1 MKIHQTDGKLL
12 LAKERNASGEKI
24 AIREDTNSPTVSHTA
39 AHATFMIGPFPQSV
53 HPLPM
58 PTLLRILRHTFRF
71 PLQSGISLSMAILC
85 TSLVLVL
92 PGITMQFID
101 VIIGKNRPDL
111 ILPTA
116 AIGVGAILIRQLLFT
131 LRTYFNNSLEL
142 KLTHLIRVE
151 LYDKLQR
158 LPVKWFDSTSSGEIM
173 SRVADDVPTTNRVII
188 EGVDQ
193 AIAAILQFTIVI
205 SYMFYHSWQL
215 TLVTLVPLPF
225 IGAIT
230 SWWSR
235 RSEPLWEASSEAT
248 SALNAVLHDNL
259 SGIRQIKAYTV
270 EPEALQSFDRASR
283 KVGEKHMTVMRGQ
296 SMVWPGV
303 SFIAESGIILMVAFG
318 AHWTLKGQLTTGV
331 LIAFIAAWGSLFDPI
346 SRINTLSQTFTRGVV
361 SAKRVFKIIDTPDE
375 SHITEGE
382 RPAELKGHVQF
393 EKVSFSY
400 SDEAPTISE
409 LTLEAKPGETVALV
423 GATGAGKSTIL
434 NLLTRFYEPT
444 GGRILIDGHPLE
456 NLSKEWLRDQLGY
469 VTQESFLFNTTLRE
483 NLQLAK
489 QGATDDE
496 IWAALESANA
506 ASFVR
511 ASAQGLDTVAGERGV
526 RFSGGEKQ
534 RLSIARALLKN
545 PPLLLLDEA
554 TSALDNTTERLVQ
567 QALENLR
574 SDRTC
579 FVIAHRLSTVQKAN
593 RICVLDHGRL
603 IEQGTH
609 QELMANNGSYAKL
622 CAASFSID
630 PRPHD

>member
-1 MKIHQTDGKLL
+1 
-12 LAKERNASGEKI
+12 
-24 AIREDTNSPTVSHTA
+24 
-39 AHATFMIGPFPQSV
+39 MIGTLLQSV
-53 HPLPM
+53 HALPM

-71 PLQSGISLSMAILC
+71 PLQSTISLTMAILC

-92 PGITMQFID
+92 PGITMRFID

-116 AIGVGAILIRQLLFT
+116 AIGVGAILVRQLLFT

-193 AIAAILQFTIVI
+193 AIAAILQFIIVM

-215 TLVTLVPLPF
+215 TLVTLVPLPI

-230 SWWSR
+230 GWWSR

-270 EPEALQSFDRASR
+270 EPEALRSFDRASR

-318 AHWTLKGQLTTGV
+318 AYWTLKGQLTTGTV
-331 LIAFIAAWGSLFDPI
+331 IAFIAAWGSLFDPI

-361 SAKRVFKIIDTPDE
+361 SAKRVFKIIDTSDE
-375 SHITEGE
+375 THITEGE
-382 RPAELKGHVQF
+382 RPVELKGHVQF
-393 EKVSFSY
+393 ESVSFSY

-444 GGRILIDGHPLE
+444 GGRILIDGHPIE

-489 QGATDDE
+489 QGASDDE

-506 ASFVR
+506 ATFVR

-609 QELMANNGSYAKL
+609 QELIANNASYAKL
-622 CAASFSID
+622 CEASFAVD
-630 PRPHD
+630 PQPHD

>member
-1 MKIHQTDGKLL
+1 M
-12 LAKERNASGEKI
+12 S
-24 AIREDTNSPTVSHTA
+24 
-39 AHATFMIGPFPQSV
+39 
-53 HPLPM
+53 
-58 PTLLRILRHTFRF
+58 TLVRILRHTFRF
-71 PLQSGISLSMAILC
+71 PLQSSISLSMAVVC

-111 ILPTA
+111 ILSTA
-116 AIGVGAILIRQLLFT
+116 AIGVAAILVRQLLFT

-193 AIAAILQFTIVI
+193 AIAAILQFLIVM

-215 TLVTLVPLPF
+215 TLVTLIPLPL
-225 IGAIT
+225 IGLIT
-230 SWWSR
+230 TWWSR
-235 RSEPLWEASSEAT
+235 RSEPLWRASSEAT

-270 EPEALQSFDRASR
+270 EPEALENFDKASR
-283 KVGEKHMTVMRGQ
+283 RVGEKHMTVMRGQ
-296 SMVWPGV
+296 SLVWPGV

-318 AHWTLKGQLTTGV
+318 AWWTLHGQLTTGTV
-331 LIAFIAAWGSLFDPI
+331 IAFIAAWGSLFDPI

-361 SAKRVFKIIDTPDE
+361 SAKRVFTIIDTPDE

-382 RPAELKGHVQF
+382 RLSELKGHVRF
-393 EKVSFSY
+393 ENVSFAY
-400 SDEAPTISE
+400 SDEAPTINHLS
-409 LTLEAKPGETVALV
+409 LEAKPGQTVALV
-423 GATGAGKSTIL
+423 GATGAGKSTVL

-444 GGRILIDGHPLE
+444 GGRILIDGCPLAG
-456 NLSKEWLRDQLGY
+456 LSKEWLRDQLGY
-469 VTQESFLFNTTLRE
+469 VTQESFLFNTTLRD
-483 NLQLAK
+483 NLLLAK
-489 QGATDDE
+489 KDATDE
-496 IWAALESANA
+496 ELWAALESANA

-511 ASAQGLDTVAGERGV
+511 ASPQGLDTVAGERGV

-554 TSALDNTTERLVQ
+554 TSALDNRTERLVQ
-567 QALENLR
+567 EALENLR

-579 FVIAHRLSTVQKAN
+579 FVIAHRLSTVQKAD
-593 RICVLDHGRL
+593 RICVLDRGRL
-603 IEQGTH
+603 VEQGTH
-609 QELMANNGSYAKL
+609 AELIAESGAYAKL
-622 CAASFSID
+622 CEASFAID
-630 PRPHD
+630 PRPAA

>member
-1 MKIHQTDGKLL
+1 MGIL
-12 LAKERNASGEKI
+12 
-24 AIREDTNSPTVSHTA
+24 V
-39 AHATFMIGPFPQSV
+39 
-53 HPLPM
+53 
-58 PTLLRILRHTFRF
+58 RILRHTFRF
-71 PLQSGISLSMAILC
+71 PLQSSISLVMAILC

-116 AIGVGAILIRQLLFT
+116 AIGIGAIGVRQLLFT
-131 LRTYFNNSLEL
+131 LRTYYNNSLEL

-158 LPVKWFDSTSSGEIM
+158 LPIKWFDSNSSGEIM
-173 SRVADDVPTTNRVII
+173 SRVANDVPATNRVII

-193 AIAAILQFTIVI
+193 AIAAILQFIIVI
-205 SYMFYHSWQL
+205 AYMFYHSWEL
-215 TLVTLVPLPF
+215 ALVTLIPLPL
-225 IGAIT
+225 IGIIT
-230 SWWSR
+230 TWWSK
-235 RSEPLWEASSEAT
+235 RSEPMWRESSEAT

-270 EPEALQSFDRASR
+270 EPLALENFDRASK

-296 SMVWPGV
+296 SLVWPGV

-318 AHWTLKGQLTTGV
+318 AHWTLNGQLTTGTV
-331 LIAFIAAWGSLFDPI
+331 IAFIAAWGSLFDPI
-346 SRINTLSQTFTRGVV
+346 SRINALSQTFTRGVV
-361 SAKRVFKIIDTPDE
+361 SAHRIFTIIDTPEE

-382 RPAELKGHVQF
+382 RPEELKGRVRF
-393 EKVSFSY
+393 DNVSFSY
-400 SDEAPTISE
+400 SDEAPTISQ
-409 LTLEAKPGETVALV
+409 LTLEANPGETIALV

-444 GGRILIDGHPLE
+444 GGQIFIDDQPLE
-456 NLSKEWLRDQLGY
+456 SLSKEWLRDQLGY
-469 VTQESFLFNTTLRE
+469 VTQESFLFNTTLRD
-483 NLQLAK
+483 NLLLAK
-489 QGATDDE
+489 QDATDDE
-496 IWAALESANA
+496 LWAALESANA

-511 ASAQGLDTVAGERGV
+511 ASADGLDTMAGERGI

-545 PPLLLLDEA
+545 PPILLLDEA
-554 TSALDNTTERLVQ
+554 TSALDNRTERLVQ
-567 QALENLR
+567 EALENLR

-579 FVIAHRLSTVQKAN
+579 FVIAHRLSTVQKAD
-593 RICVLDHGRL
+593 RICVLDHGHL

-609 QELMANNGSYAKL
+609 HELMANNAAYAKL
-622 CAASFSID
+622 CEASFAID
-630 PRPHD
+630 PRPAT

>member
-1 MKIHQTDGKLL
+1 M
-12 LAKERNASGEKI
+12 S
-24 AIREDTNSPTVSHTA
+24 
-39 AHATFMIGPFPQSV
+39 
-53 HPLPM
+53 
-58 PTLLRILRHTFRF
+58 TLVRILRHTFRF
-71 PLQSGISLSMAILC
+71 PLQSSISLAMAVVC

-116 AIGVGAILIRQLLFT
+116 AIGVGAILVRQLLFT

-193 AIAAILQFTIVI
+193 AIAAILQFLIVMG
-205 SYMFYHSWQL
+205 YMFYHSWQL
-215 TLVTLVPLPF
+215 TLVTLIPLPL
-225 IGAIT
+225 IAIIT
-230 SWWSR
+230 TWWSR
-235 RSEPLWEASSEAT
+235 RSEPLWRASSEAT

-270 EPEALQSFDRASR
+270 EPEALENFDKASR
-283 KVGEKHMTVMRGQ
+283 RVAEKHMTVMRGQ
-296 SMVWPGV
+296 SLVWPGV

-318 AHWTLKGQLTTGV
+318 AWWTLHGQLTTGTV
-331 LIAFIAAWGSLFDPI
+331 IAFIAAWGSLFDPI
-346 SRINTLSQTFTRGVV
+346 SRINTLAQTFTRGVV

-382 RPAELKGHVQF
+382 RLAELKGHVRF
-393 EKVSFSY
+393 ENVSFAY
-400 SDEAPTISE
+400 SDEAPTINGLS
-409 LTLEAKPGETVALV
+409 LEAKPGETVALV
-423 GATGAGKSTIL
+423 GATGAGKSTVL

-444 GGRILIDGHPLE
+444 GGRILIDGCPLAG
-456 NLSKEWLRDQLGY
+456 LSKEWLRDQLGY
-469 VTQESFLFNTTLRE
+469 VTQESFLFNTTLRD
-483 NLQLAK
+483 NLLLAK
-489 QGATDDE
+489 KDATDDE
-496 IWAALESANA
+496 LWAALESANA

-511 ASAQGLDTVAGERGV
+511 ASPQGLDTVAGERGV

-554 TSALDNTTERLVQ
+554 TSALDNRTERLVQ
-567 QALENLR
+567 EALENLR

-579 FVIAHRLSTVQKAN
+579 FVIAHRLSTVQKAD
-593 RICVLDHGRL
+593 RICVLDRGSL
-603 IEQGTH
+603 VEQGTH
-609 QELMANNGSYAKL
+609 AELIAENGAYAKL
-622 CAASFSID
+622 CEASFAID
-630 PRPHD
+630 PRPAA